1 MAPLCCAANFDPFL
15 SLDCA
20 PTPSTLAQSK
30 ESNFAIWQHC
40 FQLPTSSPSSSRKS
54 SISSSTEANVAPSS
68 SATPLATSAAN
79 PPLKLPLR
87 VEWECGD
94 RVGLYIDD
102 DEQALLM
109 TAQDGVC

>member
-1 MAPLCCAANFDPFL
+1 MGVP
-15 SLDCA
+15 
-20 PTPSTLAQSK
+20 
-30 ESNFAIWQHC
+30 
-40 FQLPTSSPSSSRKS
+40 
-54 SISSSTEANVAPSS
+54 
-68 SATPLATSAAN
+68 

-109 TAQDGVC
+109 TAQDGVRAHATLTFHL

>member
-1 MAPLCCAANFDPFL
+1 M
-15 SLDCA
+15 
-20 PTPSTLAQSK
+20 
-30 ESNFAIWQHC
+30 
-40 FQLPTSSPSSSRKS
+40 
-54 SISSSTEANVAPSS
+54 
-68 SATPLATSAAN
+68 ATSVGVP

-109 TAQDGVC
+109 TAQDGVSAVDINRA

>member
-1 MAPLCCAANFDPFL
+1 MASALASASEAAIA
-15 SLDCA
+15 A
-20 PTPSTLAQSK
+20 P
-30 ESNFAIWQHC
+30 
-40 FQLPTSSPSSSRKS
+40 
-54 SISSSTEANVAPSS
+54 V
-68 SATPLATSAAN
+68 ATSVGVP

-109 TAQDGVC
+109 TAQDGVSAVDIPPLK

>member
-1 MAPLCCAANFDPFL
+1 MASALASASEAAT
-15 SLDCA
+15 A
-20 PTPSTLAQSK
+20 P
-30 ESNFAIWQHC
+30 
-40 FQLPTSSPSSSRKS
+40 
-54 SISSSTEANVAPSS
+54 V
-68 SATPLATSAAN
+68 ATSVGVP

-109 TAQDGVC
+109 TAQDGVSAVDIPPLK

>member
-1 MAPLCCAANFDPFL
+1 MASALASASEAAAIA
-15 SLDCA
+15 A
-20 PTPSTLAQSK
+20 P
-30 ESNFAIWQHC
+30 
-40 FQLPTSSPSSSRKS
+40 
-54 SISSSTEANVAPSS
+54 V
-68 SATPLATSAAN
+68 ATSEVAGVP

-109 TAQDGVC
+109 TA